1 MKKSQLKNIIRE
13 SIKELINE
21 QANQQP
27 GYYNVDTCHC
37 SHYDE
42 STNSCSQPLNNY
54 NYRLLKDGATSI
66 SGTSN
71 LELNPQVGGMICL
84 QSPQFPNVSGACP
97 FTQQFRIVNITQGWN
112 SSYGA
117 VRNYRPE
124 GCPSA
129 TTPDPV
135 DPDPVDEDFVCY
147 GCHPTLNQIATTIT
161 AFSSA
166 DENGVCGTVNFS
178 SPGEDPS
185 IVTFYDD
192 VNHPQLEG
200 CGADPV
206 EEFGPCYGCVDN
218 QITPQTGFT
227 NSSNAGIC
235 GTVNGVTFYDD
246 ENHPQLEGCGAEGS
260 FGTSGNYTVFDYPSG
275 FDVTQWTASFIDM
288 IINHPNPCNFL
299 TQRITQFNNQ
309 LNAGVGPLQ
318 ANQLMQKIAVC
329 QELFQITGCGGMNEQ
344 ISGVK
349 KYKLD
354 PKAAAVI
361 RRMAPKLR
369 GLASKGRGIKK
380 ESKKISAL
388 KRIIKEA
395 LSELQEAPKKCK
407 CKNGVCKTAGGTL
420 CPAYECDNKCKGVE
434 DTVDKKN
441 K

>member
-1 MKKSQLKNIIRE
+1 MAKFDYKKWVTENKRGL
-13 SIKELINE
+13 LNE
-21 QANQQP
+21 QTYQQILVPGTTYRLRGCDEMTGMMSCLPDSFFGGSPVPVGHTFTLGFPPQP
-27 GYYNVDTCHC
+27 GNQGGIKNVYVQEVVAPCQWYVP
-37 SHYDE
+37 SP
-42 STNSCSQPLNNY
+42 NAPLNPFPVNPPTEAHIAPGPLDSCP
-54 NYRLLKDGATSI
+54 NNPNAII
-66 SGTSN
+66 S
-71 LELNPQVGGMICL
+71 
-84 QSPQFPNVSGACP
+84 
-97 FTQQFRIVNITQGWN
+97 
-112 SSYGA
+112 
-117 VRNYRPE
+117 
-124 GCPSA
+124 
-129 TTPDPV
+129 
-135 DPDPVDEDFVCY
+135 DPVDEDFVCY

-200 CGADPV
+200 CGA
-206 EEFGPCYGCVDN
+206 
-218 QITPQTGFT
+218 
-227 NSSNAGIC
+227 
-235 GTVNGVTFYDD
+235 
-246 ENHPQLEGCGAEGS
+246 EGS

-309 LNAGVGPLQ
+309 LSAGVGPLQ

-329 QELFQITGCGGMNEQ
+329 QELYQMVGCGGMNEQ

-369 GLASKGRGIKK
+369 GLASKGRGVKK

-388 KRIIKEA
+388 KRIIKET

-420 CPAYECDNKCKGVE
+420 CPAHECDNKCKGVE

>member
-21 QANQQP
+21 QATQQP

-192 VNHPQLEG
+192 VNHPQLE
-200 CGADPV
+200 
-206 EEFGPCYGCVDN
+206 N
-218 QITPQTGFT
+218 
-227 NSSNAGIC
+227 
-235 GTVNGVTFYDD
+235 
-246 ENHPQLEGCGAEGS
+246 CGAEGS
-260 FGTSGNYTVFDYPSG
+260 FGTTGNYEVFDYPPEFNPS
-275 FDVTQWTASFIDM
+275 DWTANFIDM

-299 TQRITQFNNQ
+299 TQRITQFNTQ
-309 LNAGVGPLQ
+309 LTTGNVGPLQ

-329 QELFQITGCGGMNEQ
+329 QELFQMVGCGGMNEQ
-344 ISGVK
+344 ISGIK
-349 KYKLD
+349 RYRLD

-361 RRMAPKLR
+361 KRMAPKLR
-369 GLASKGRGIKK
+369 GLASRGRGGNRLKELAGIK
-380 ESKKISAL
+380 
-388 KRIIKEA
+388 
-395 LSELQEAPKKCK
+395 
-407 CKNGVCKTAGGTL
+407 
-420 CPAYECDNKCKGVE
+420 
-434 DTVDKKN
+434 
-441 K
+441 

>member
-1 MKKSQLKNIIRE
+1 MAKFDYKKWVTENKRGL
-13 SIKELINE
+13 LNE
-21 QANQQP
+21 QTYQQILVPGTTYRLRGCDEMTGMMSCLPDSFFGGSPVPVGHTFTLGFPPQP
-27 GYYNVDTCHC
+27 GNQGGVKNVYVQEVVAPCQWYVP
-37 SHYDE
+37 SP
-42 STNSCSQPLNNY
+42 NAPLNPFPVNPPTEAHIAPGPLDSCP
-54 NYRLLKDGATSI
+54 NNPNAII
-66 SGTSN
+66 S
-71 LELNPQVGGMICL
+71 
-84 QSPQFPNVSGACP
+84 
-97 FTQQFRIVNITQGWN
+97 
-112 SSYGA
+112 
-117 VRNYRPE
+117 
-124 GCPSA
+124 
-129 TTPDPV
+129 
-135 DPDPVDEDFVCY
+135 DPVDEDFVCY

-200 CGADPV
+200 CGA
-206 EEFGPCYGCVDN
+206 
-218 QITPQTGFT
+218 
-227 NSSNAGIC
+227 
-235 GTVNGVTFYDD
+235 
-246 ENHPQLEGCGAEGS
+246 EGS

-309 LNAGVGPLQ
+309 LSAGVGPLQ

-329 QELFQITGCGGMNEQ
+329 QELYQMVGCGGMNEQ

-369 GLASKGRGIKK
+369 GLASKGRGVKK

-420 CPAYECDNKCKGVE
+420 CPAHECDNKCKGVE

>member
-1 MKKSQLKNIIRE
+1 MVGLEGAFATGLDQVLNAVGLQKGDETLARRKGIRGRAENIAEYRTRVGIVLNRKISSLLGEGGKTVSDNDRRLAKEIGGLWATYLSDSVFGQGANISSLRTKVTELYKTIQNDERRAIAAMKQIESDVGRLIYRNGFQTNKN
-13 SIKELINE
+13 S
-21 QANQQP
+21 
-27 GYYNVDTCHC
+27 V
-37 SHYDE
+37 
-42 STNSCSQPLNNY
+42 
-54 NYRLLKDGATSI
+54 
-66 SGTSN
+66 
-71 LELNPQVGGMICL
+71 
-84 QSPQFPNVSGACP
+84 
-97 FTQQFRIVNITQGWN
+97 ITQVLPIN
-112 SSYGA
+112 PNTVGA
-117 VRNYRPE
+117 HSPSKYNFLDGCVTNDNY
-124 GCPSA
+124 
-129 TTPDPV
+129 PDGPLGSG
-135 DPDPVDEDFVCY
+135 DPDP
-147 GCHPTLNQIATTIT
+147 I
-161 AFSSA
+161 
-166 DENGVCGTVNFS
+166 
-178 SPGEDPS
+178 DP
-185 IVTFYDD
+185 
-192 VNHPQLEG
+192 
-200 CGADPV
+200 DPV

-309 LNAGVGPLQ
+309 LSAGVGPLQ

-329 QELFQITGCGGMNEQ
+329 QELYQMVGCGGMNEQ

-369 GLASKGRGIKK
+369 GLASKGRGVKK

-388 KRIIKEA
+388 KRIIKET

-420 CPAYECDNKCKGVE
+420 CPAHECDNKCKGVE